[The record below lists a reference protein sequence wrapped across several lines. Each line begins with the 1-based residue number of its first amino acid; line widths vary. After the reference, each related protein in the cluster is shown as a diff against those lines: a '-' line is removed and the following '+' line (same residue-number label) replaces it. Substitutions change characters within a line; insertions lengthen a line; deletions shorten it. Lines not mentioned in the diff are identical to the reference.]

1 MKLKNLL
8 FTISLSLTL
17 AVGTMVSTFSNSIK
31 EAKGFTSHFNDLEW
45 HVYYYSGDGEEPI
58 SDELVSDGEKIIL
71 PTCTFDVPEHMHFVF
86 WDINGDT
93 YDPNEEYTV
102 TADTTIRAIWAFDE
116 FDIIYHSNGGTGEM
130 ANTSEEYGSVY
141 ILPTCGYG
149 APSGKTFDHW
159 LIAGKSYDPGEEIT
173 ITGITE
179 IYAFW
184 EDLPPQPVKYSLSAG
199 AVVGIVLGGVI
210 FTIGV
215 AFVLT
220 KFVINKKK

>member
-8 FTISLSLTL
+8 LSL
-17 AVGTMVSTFSNSIK
+17 GISFSIGVALSFNHDVTK
-31 EAKGFTSHFNDLEW
+31 VEAYSSEFKDVTWNI
-45 HVYYYSGDGEEPI
+45 YYYSGDGDEPI
-58 SDELVSDGEKIIL
+58 RHDTANDGEVIIL

-93 YDPNEEYTV
+93 YDPNDEYTV
-102 TADTTIRAIWAFDE
+102 TADTTIKAIWAFDE
-116 FDIIYHSNGGTGEM
+116 FDIIYHSNGGSGEM
-130 ANTSEEYGSVY
+130 SNTKEEYGSIYV
-141 ILPTCGYG
+141 LPTCGYG

-159 LIAGKSYDPGEEIT
+159 LIDGKSYDPGEEIT
-173 ITGITE
+173 ITDVTD

-184 EDLPPQPVKYSLSAG
+184 EDLPPQQPKYSLSAG